1 MNIFRQFCRFL
12 LKKYEFPTKIDIEI
26 CRKVVIKTEF
36 PTNSLS
42 FQHIE
47 ISIQQLLR
55 PNISIRPL
63 AAYDVSI
70 LQSVH

>member
-12 LKKYEFPTKIDIEI
+12 LKKYEFPTKLGIEI
-26 CRKVVIKTEF
+26 CRKVVIRTRF

-55 PNISIRPL
+55 PYIRTHAL
-63 AAYDVSI
+63 TAYDVSI